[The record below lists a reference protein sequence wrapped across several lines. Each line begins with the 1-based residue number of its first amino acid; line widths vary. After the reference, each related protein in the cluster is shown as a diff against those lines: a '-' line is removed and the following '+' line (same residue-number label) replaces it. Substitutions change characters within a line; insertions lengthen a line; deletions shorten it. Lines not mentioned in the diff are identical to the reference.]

1 MSSPSTETTNAVATI
16 ETVTAIAAV
25 ELFKPGA
32 LEHIVSCIEAQ
43 AREEASKL
51 EISTETNRKAL
62 ASLAYKIARSK
73 SYIDDQGK
81 TLTEN
86 ARKEIEAVNGERKIA
101 RDRLDAL
108 KDEVRK
114 PLTDFENQDK
124 ARIACHEEALNIL
137 DGLTVWPSLPR
148 FAAEVE
154 DRIEKVNNL
163 YKNRQWEE
171 FATRAAGVHA
181 VTLNSAR
188 AHPY

>member
-1 MSSPSTETTNAVATI
+1 MSSPTTEPTAALATI

-32 LEHIVSCIEAQ
+32 LDHIVSCIGATQ

-51 EISTETNRKAL
+51 EISTEPNRKAL

-108 KDEVRK
+108 EQVRS
-114 PLTDFENQDK
+114 
-124 ARIACHEEALNIL
+124 R
-137 DGLTVWPSLPR
+137 
-148 FAAEVE
+148 
-154 DRIEKVNNL
+154 
-163 YKNRQWEE
+163 
-171 FATRAAGVHA
+171 
-181 VTLNSAR
+181 
-188 AHPY
+188 